1 MGLFDHLTA
10 QLILAFRIKLNLFF
24 CFFLEIPARSREP
37 PSMALSPSSPPCL
50 RSLQPSPPLFPRQS
64 GFLVPNVQYLAF
76 GSFRRH
82 ELLRPNALRE
92 WREYE
97 DAVKR
102 KDLAGALRFL
112 KSIENDENLDEAI
125 ESNVAAPITTK
136 LNVLGALELERDWQ
150 VLDACLNADDMRLVG
165 SAFRFLKERGL
176 LANFGKFSSIGTLF
190 SIFCISIVN

>member
-1 MGLFDHLTA
+1 
-10 QLILAFRIKLNLFF
+10 
-24 CFFLEIPARSREP
+24 
-37 PSMALSPSSPPCL
+37 MALSPSSPPCL
-50 RSLQPSPPLFPRQS
+50 RSLSPSPPFFPRQS
-64 GFLVPNVQYLAF
+64 GFLVPRVQSSAF
-76 GSFRRH
+76 DSIRRH
-82 ELLRPNALRE
+82 ELLRPSALRE

-112 KSIENDENLDEAI
+112 KSIENDEQRDAI
-125 ESNVAAPITTK
+125 ESIVAAPITAK
-136 LNVLGALELERDWQ
+136 LSGLGALELERDWQ

-190 SIFCISIVN
+190 YLFLRLHY